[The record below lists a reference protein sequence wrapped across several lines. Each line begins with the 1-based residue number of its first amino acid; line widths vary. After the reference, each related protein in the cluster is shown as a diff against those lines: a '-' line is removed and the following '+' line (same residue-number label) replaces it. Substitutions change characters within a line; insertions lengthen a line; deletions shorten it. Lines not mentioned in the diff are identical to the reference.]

1 MNLDAEAVKWLVQN
15 WPSIIVGLTVASVYL
30 RLSRF
35 VARLTKAEEIVEIIR
50 ETHVERHP
58 EDWKKLY
65 RGRDEDA

>member
-1 MNLDAEAVKWLVQN
+1 MNLDAELIKWLTLN
-15 WPSIIVGLTVASVYL
+15 WPSVIVGLTVAGAYL

-35 VARLTKAEEIVEIIR
+35 VGRLTKTEEIVEIIR

-65 RGRDEDA
+65 KGRDDE

>member
-1 MNLDAEAVKWLVQN
+1 MNLDAEVIKWLSAN

-35 VARLTKAEEIVEIIR
+35 VARLTKTAEIVEIIR

-58 EDWKKLY
+58 EDWRKLY
-65 RGRDEDA
+65 KGHDNE

>member
-1 MNLDAEAVKWLVQN
+1 MNPDVELMKWLAAN

-35 VARLTKAEEIVEIIR
+35 VHRLTKAEETLEIIR

-65 RGRDEDA
+65 KGRDDE